1 MYLPLIALAPISFF
15 YAYAMLAGVAENCWN
30 SGRFEK
36 HRALPYRPPRKKS
49 HGQQP
54 VHGLLLDAHRF
65 STMTPY
71 RSTRAVRY
79 ASAES
84 IVLLLCGCAA
94 GLGCG
99 SGGLGLA
106 SETSSETTSDA
117 SVTTEGLDPS
127 TSVSGASN
135 PDSSPS
141 SSGSSGVA
149 TTTSG
154 GSSDSS
160 GTTGGRASSGASDES
175 TADSTGDATT
185 TGSTSDGGTSGLVP
199 PDPVTPVNTFAE
211 VEWVTPFAGRGGFPG
226 KDSHV
231 RVWNGAPVLVVHT
244 AADDD
249 LLVAGG
255 LPSETT
261 VESPGSMVALVRY
274 DGDTGA
280 VVTTDVLWQSTT
292 PDIVSP
298 FMSTLLTDVAID
310 SSGSLN
316 VVGAW
321 TGTTT
326 FLPGTPEAM
335 TRETL
340 ASSFIDPEGFELTD
354 ARYEA
359 VVMHLEPD
367 GSPGWTAVSDP
378 PPGDPVAFLINY
390 PTGVAVF
397 DNGDPL
403 VSGSFLGTG
412 TSFPAGSPDAYV
424 SEGLDSFFV
433 RLNHDTGGPSWF
445 GVGDTGT
452 HSGLSD
458 ASGDALYIVLDGA
471 SGTSGDYFPGTP
483 YAMTLPHGDHMT
495 RLDQNDGVEWTVS
508 QTHEE
513 HGGYYGLVALDG
525 EGVVGLGE
533 SGGGAV
539 SLEGADGGTA
549 TIDVA
554 DVFSPRAQWV
564 TRIDPQGSIVALQP
578 FPETLRV
585 GSQSLGGSYS
595 AAMVAASDGVWY
607 GGYVLD
613 LSWFADDEIP
623 ELSLLT
629 EAPVALIHVNM
640 DGLVDETRV
649 LGQGF
654 DLESLAWTD
663 ESETSMLVSAS
674 YRLDQAQGLLA
685 PDAAELLPLPLGL
698 PTDGSSPEA
707 GFVARINLSES
718 GPELGL

>member
-1 MYLPLIALAPISFF
+1 M
-15 YAYAMLAGVAENCWN
+15 
-30 SGRFEK
+30 
-36 HRALPYRPPRKKS
+36 
-49 HGQQP
+49 
-54 VHGLLLDAHRF
+54 
-65 STMTPY
+65 
-71 RSTRAVRY
+71 
-79 ASAES
+79 
-84 IVLLLCGCAA
+84 
-94 GLGCG
+94 
-99 SGGLGLA
+99 
-106 SETSSETTSDA
+106 
-117 SVTTEGLDPS
+117 
-127 TSVSGASN
+127 
-135 PDSSPS
+135 
-141 SSGSSGVA
+141 
-149 TTTSG
+149 
-154 GSSDSS
+154 
-160 GTTGGRASSGASDES
+160 
-175 TADSTGDATT
+175 
-185 TGSTSDGGTSGLVP
+185 
-199 PDPVTPVNTFAE
+199 
-211 VEWVTPFAGRGGFPG
+211 
-226 KDSHV
+226 
-231 RVWNGAPVLVVHT
+231 RVWNGAPALVVHT

-255 LPSETT
+255 LPSETA

-280 VVTTDVLWQSTT
+280 VVTADVLWQSST
-292 PDIVSP
+292 PEILSP
-298 FMSTLLTDVAID
+298 FMSTLLTDVAIGP
-310 SSGSLN
+310 SGALT

-340 ASSFIDPEGFELTD
+340 ASSFIDPKGFEIMD

-367 GSPGWTAVSDP
+367 GSPGWTAVGDP
-378 PPGDPVAFLINY
+378 PPGNPVAFLINY

-397 DNGDPL
+397 GNGDPL

-412 TSFPAGSPDAYV
+412 TSFPAASPDAYV
-424 SEGLDSFFV
+424 SDGLDSFFV
-433 RLNHDTGGPSWF
+433 RLDHDTSGPSWF
-445 GVGDTGT
+445 GVGDTGF

-458 ASGDALYIVLDGA
+458 ASGDALYIVLEGA
-471 SGTSGDYFPGTP
+471 AGTSGDYFPGTP
-483 YAMTLPHGDHMT
+483 YAMTLPYGDHLT
-495 RLDQNDGVEWTVS
+495 RLDQDEGVEWIVS

-513 HGGYYGLVALDG
+513 HGGYRGLVALDG

-539 SLEGADGGTA
+539 SLEGADGSTA
-549 TIDVA
+549 TIEVA
-554 DVFSPRAQWV
+554 DVFAPRAQWV

-585 GSQSLGGSYS
+585 GRQSLGSSYL
-595 AAMVAASDGVWY
+595 AAMVAASDGVWF

-629 EAPVALIHVNM
+629 EAPAALIHVNM

-663 ESETSMLVSAS
+663 ESETSMFVSAS

-685 PDAAELLPLPLGL
+685 PDAAELLPLPVGL

-707 GFVARINLSES
+707 GFVARINLSGS
-718 GPELGL
+718 GP